1 MSINTGL
8 RQLYER
14 ATTQQLCNAE
24 TLCVHTIRLYLPLR
38 HQWID
43 PTNIKA
49 CTNVIRNQIKR
60 LRVIRELL
68 AEREEEYD

>member
-14 ATTQQLCNAE
+14 ATTQQLHMA
-24 TLCVHTIRLYLPLR
+24 TLVCERTIQLYLPLR

-49 CTNVIRNQIKR
+49 CTNVIRNQIQR